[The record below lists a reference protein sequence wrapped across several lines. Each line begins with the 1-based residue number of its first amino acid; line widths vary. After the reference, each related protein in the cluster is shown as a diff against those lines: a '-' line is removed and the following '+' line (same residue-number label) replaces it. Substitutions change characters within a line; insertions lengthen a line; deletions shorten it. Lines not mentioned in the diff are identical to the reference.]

1 MVKNKRF
8 INEMTRM
15 YDHLIAIGKKNIGKQ
30 VVMDFGTWTP
40 SEKGI
45 ETMQSRR
52 DKIYY
57 GR

>member
-1 MVKNKRF
+1 
-8 INEMTRM
+8 MTRM

-30 VVMDFGTWTP
+30 GVMDFGTWTP